1 MVSNSVNIQL
11 HELLGTL
18 SGMRAELSNDP
29 EYQKLRDSLPQDWPL

>member
-18 SGMRAELSNDP
+18 AGMRAEFSNDP